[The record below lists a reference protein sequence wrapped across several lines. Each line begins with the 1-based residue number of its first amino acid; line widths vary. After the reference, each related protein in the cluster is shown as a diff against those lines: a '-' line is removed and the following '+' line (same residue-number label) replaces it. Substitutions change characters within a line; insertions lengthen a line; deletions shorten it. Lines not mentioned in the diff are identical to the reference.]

1 MKFYL
6 EGLLDQQ
13 QQKWL
18 HLSILTPGLPAAKT
32 FNRVK
37 KCEVGL
43 MVFRGKS
50 AVVPGL
56 RGEMINKVSGGLMF

>member
-1 MKFYL
+1 M
-6 EGLLDQQ
+6 DQQ
-13 QQKWL
+13 KKVAF
-18 HLSILTPGLPAAKT
+18 ININPCPALPAKT

-37 KCEVGL
+37 KCEVAL